1 MWHCS
6 SSQHFPSLSFVFT
19 IQPFRLSF
27 QKTVDASRECRG
39 ARRLRARGVQ
49 TDAAKPESAGRF
61 LSAPG
66 GSTPLHF
73 VPALLSRA
81 ILAEGTTCCKPLPP
95 ASTTQQAV
103 RLLRARSVPCV
114 RSFFL
119 QRWFPAR
126 PSTNFRWRD
135 PEHPARP
142 ALGFR

>member
-1 MWHCS
+1 MS
-6 SSQHFPSLSFVFT
+6 VALFFFFLLFLFT

-49 TDAAKPESAGRF
+49 TDAPS
-61 LSAPG
+61 P
-66 GSTPLHF
+66 GSTGRVLARTRWAGPLHL
-73 VPALLSRA
+73 VPALLPRA

-95 ASTTQQAV
+95 ASMTQQAV
-103 RLLRARSVPCV
+103 HPLRARSVSCV

-126 PSTNFRWRD
+126 PSTNIRWRD